1 MPDHPLL
8 IQLDTTLS
16 DRVPQDAVDFAG
28 SWSKHSRRTYGS
40 EAQLETRAGPFADV
54 VDLRWRGTLTGTAP
68 MSGIA
73 FLLTA
78 GTLYWAKAPEISPAL
93 PVEVSLHAYADYMR
107 DRATLTSSVGSAY
120 LPGIPV
126 PIASDLDAACTVD
139 EGVVTSGRVSRI
151 AQTNDAAIFVL
162 LLPRNLLTVGRKR
175 LWRVRDQIVGL
186 LPLDVRQL
194 LTQRRS
200 GTAPSVV

>member
-1 MPDHPLL
+1 
-8 IQLDTTLS
+8 
-16 DRVPQDAVDFAG
+16 
-28 SWSKHSRRTYGS
+28 
-40 EAQLETRAGPFADV
+40 
-54 VDLRWRGTLTGTAP
+54 
-68 MSGIA
+68 
-73 FLLTA
+73 
-78 GTLYWAKAPEISPAL
+78 
-93 PVEVSLHAYADYMR
+93 
-107 DRATLTSSVGSAY
+107 VGGAY